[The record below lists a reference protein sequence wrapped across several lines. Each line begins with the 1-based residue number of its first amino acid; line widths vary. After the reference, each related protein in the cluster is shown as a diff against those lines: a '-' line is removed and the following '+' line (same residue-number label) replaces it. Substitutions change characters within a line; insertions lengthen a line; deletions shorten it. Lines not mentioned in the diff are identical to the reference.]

1 MKQSSSGSSGN
12 EGNGSNEGSSG
23 SSGSGAERGA
33 RQEPIAGDAWLL
45 VVASFLAIL
54 MKFFHET
61 SGC

>member
-1 MKQSSSGSSGN
+1 MKQSGN
-12 EGNGSNEGSSG
+12 AKEGSG
-23 SSGSGAERGA
+23 EERGGAERGA

-45 VVASFLAIL
+45 VVAAFLAIM

>member
-1 MKQSSSGSSGN
+1 MKQSSSAN

-23 SSGSGAERGA
+23 SSGSSGAERGA

-45 VVASFLAIL
+45 VVAAFLAIL

>member
-1 MKQSSSGSSGN
+1 MKQSGSSGN
-12 EGNGSNEGSSG
+12 EGGGSG
-23 SSGSGAERGA
+23 SDGGAGRGA
-33 RQEPIAGDAWLL
+33 RQEQQEQQEPIAGDAWLL